1 MRRHVQKVLGGEYDI
16 PYRHSAPVILDI
28 GANVGSFA
36 AWALKRWPGAHVH
49 CYEPLPDNF
58 ALLKRNLG
66 QFEGR
71 SVSLHNFAVG
81 DPSLTRLYLGR
92 NNCGE
97 ASFYDIGEQTTDTVE
112 VETRRTERPA
122 QGADREDRHRRLRG
136 RYSRRHDVAR
146 FRRDHA
152 RISFRGEPPKDRRA
166 VAGLRA
172 RRRPNPGPPPRNA
185 EIFARTRHQVR
196 WHAHPKGCR
205 RDLSSASGQE
215 SRTSANRCAAPRLDL
230 ANPNPY
236 MP

>member
-1 MRRHVQKVLGGEYDI
+1 MPSEALAEEGCHSAMNIECPASMRRHVQKVLGGEYDI

-28 GANVGSFA
+28 GANVGSLA
-36 AWALKRWPGAHVH
+36 AWALKRWPGCYVR

-112 VETRRTERPA
+112 VETRAPSVLPKA
-122 QGADREDRHRRLRG
+122 GREDRHRRLRG
-136 RYSRRHDVAR
+136 RYSRPHGVAR
-146 FRRDHA
+146 FRRHHA
-152 RISFRGEPPKDRRA
+152 RISFRGEPAKD
-166 VAGLRA
+166 
-172 RRRPNPGPPPRNA
+172 
-185 EIFARTRHQVR
+185 
-196 WHAHPKGCR
+196 
-205 RDLSSASGQE
+205 
-215 SRTSANRCAAPRLDL
+215 
-230 ANPNPY
+230 
-236 MP
+236 

>member
-1 MRRHVQKVLGGEYDI
+1 MPSEALAEEGCHSAMNIECPATMRRHVQKVLVGEYDI

-36 AWALKRWPGAHVH
+36 AWALKRWPGCFVH

-66 QFEGR
+66 EFEGR

-112 VETRRTERPA
+112 VETRAPSVLPKAQIVKIDTE
-122 QGADREDRHRRLRG
+122 GSEVDIL
-136 RYSRRHDVAR
+136 AR
-146 FRRDHA
+146 M
-152 RISFRGEPPKDRRA
+152 
-166 VAGLRA
+166 
-172 RRRPNPGPPPRNA
+172 
-185 EIFARTRHQVR
+185 
-196 WHAHPKGCR
+196 
-205 RDLSSASGQE
+205 ASLDFDAIMLE
-215 SRTSANRCAAPRLDL
+215 YHSEANRRKIDALLQDYVLAGGHIRHPNRGTLKFAHKRLIE
-230 ANPNPY
+230 ATRRSSP
-236 MP
+236 